1 MAEVELYTTMYCPY
15 CSRARALLQRKGVA
29 YVDIDIAEEPARR
42 DEMIRRAQGRSTVPQ
57 IFINGEHIGGYDD
70 LASLDRAGDLDPKLR
85 ITEGVTSLLLPAFN
99 LPLRA
104 IMSPI
109 SGRFRI
115 WFAGRATAVRILSL
129 HQRIPG

>member
-42 DEMIRRAQGRSTVPQ
+42 DEMIQRAQGRSTVPQ

-70 LASLDRAGDLDPKLR
+70 LAALDRAGELDPKLR
-85 ITEGVTSLLLPAFN
+85 IPE
-99 LPLRA
+99 
-104 IMSPI
+104 
-109 SGRFRI
+109 
-115 WFAGRATAVRILSL
+115 
-129 HQRIPG
+129 